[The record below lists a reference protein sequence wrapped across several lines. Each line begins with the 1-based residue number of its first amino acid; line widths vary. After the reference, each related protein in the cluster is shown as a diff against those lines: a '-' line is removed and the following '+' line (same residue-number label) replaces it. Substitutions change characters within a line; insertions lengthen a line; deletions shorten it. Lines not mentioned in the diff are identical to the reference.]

1 MKKFPITAAAIL
13 AIAISASA
21 QDAVSPSAS
30 PSPSPMA
37 DHARVVVSTTPLGGD
52 LFEQTQSI
60 TVLTGQELELRLEP
74 TIGET
79 LNREAGIS
87 STGFAPGASRPVIRR
102 LSEDRIRVLQSGMTT
117 IDASTISP
125 DHAV

>member
-1 MKKFPITAAAIL
+1 MKKFPITAATVL
-13 AIAISASA
+13 AVATSVSA

-37 DHARVVVSTTPLGGD
+37 EHARVIVSTTPLGGD

-60 TVLTGQELELRLEP
+60 TVLTGEELQLRLEP

-87 STGFAPGASRPVIRR
+87 STGFAPGASRPVIRG
-102 LSEDRIRVLQSGMTT
+102 LGEDRIRVL
-117 IDASTISP
+117 DRKSTRLNSS
-125 DHAV
+125 